1 MKTILFIDNKQAIL
15 DNLVEGFEL
24 EGYHVLS
31 ANCGNQ
37 GIALAN
43 EFIPDLIVSEIIIG
57 KMNGYSVLQE
67 LLDGYKTYR
76 IPFIFS
82 TTQCEKKDK
91 ALAFQLGADDYIVK
105 PYGLEEMYIMVN
117 RWIHSGSERIPKNTS
132 VVTNP
137 YF

>member
-76 IPFIFS
+76 ISFIFS

>member
-15 DNLVEGFEL
+15 DNLVEGFEM
-24 EGYHVLS
+24 EGYRVLS

-37 GIALAN
+37 GIVLAN

-105 PYGLEEMYIMVN
+105 PYGLEEMYILVN
-117 RWIHSGSERIPKNTS
+117 RWIHSGSERIPKNNS
-132 VVTNP
+132 LQH
-137 YF
+137 

>member
-91 ALAFQLGADDYIVK
+91 ALAFQLRADDYIVK
-105 PYGLEEMYIMVN
+105 PYGLEEMYILVN

>member
-82 TTQCEKKDK
+82 TTQCEKKNK

-117 RWIHSGSERIPKNTS
+117 RWIHSGSERIPKNSS

>member
-117 RWIHSGSERIPKNTS
+117 RWIHSGSERIPKNKSTLLINS
-132 VVTNP
+132 
-137 YF
+137 

>member
-24 EGYHVLS
+24 EGYNVLS

-105 PYGLEEMYIMVN
+105 LYGLEEMYIMVN

-132 VVTNP
+132 IVTNP